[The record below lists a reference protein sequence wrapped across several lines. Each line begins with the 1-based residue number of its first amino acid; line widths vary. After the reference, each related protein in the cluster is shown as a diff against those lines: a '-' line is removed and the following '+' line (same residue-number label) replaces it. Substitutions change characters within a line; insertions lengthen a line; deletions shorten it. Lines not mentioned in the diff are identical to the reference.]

1 MRHRLEYWL
10 VAAVAFCIRH
20 LPWRAVSASGVA
32 LGAAFYAFDVP
43 PRRVALDNLARAFP
57 TRTPAERR
65 TIARRVFQHFGRMLF
80 ELLKFSTLSAD
91 EMLARVEFEG
101 DDRARQAYAA
111 GRGVFFLTAH
121 FGCWETNGL
130 VHGLHLA
137 PIGVMARPLD
147 NPMLHDLLE
156 RVRQCTGNWVI
167 YRKGG
172 IRRTLRALESGQGVA
187 ILIDQH
193 IHGPDATLV
202 DFFNRP
208 AATTTALAALAL
220 RTGALVIPVFAIP
233 TTPGRYRMIYE
244 HSVQPPGPDSPDPIR
259 EFTQRCTDV
268 LEMYVRRYPELWL
281 WMHRRWRDANGTPAA
296 EKGMFPAGASEPDEH
311 RQ

>member
-1 MRHRLEYWL
+1 MRHRLEYAL

-20 LPWRAVSASGVA
+20 LPWRLVCAWGETV
-32 LGAAFYAFDVP
+32 GAAFYAFDAP
-43 PRRVALDNLARAFP
+43 RRRVALDNLAHAFP
-57 TRTPAERR
+57 RRTPAERR
-65 TIARRVFQHFGRMLF
+65 TIALRVFRHFGRMLF
-80 ELLKFSTLSAD
+80 ELLKFSTLGAD
-91 EMLARVEFEG
+91 QMLARVEFEG
-101 DDRARQAYAA
+101 ADRARQAYAA
-111 GRGVFFLTAH
+111 GRGAFFLTAH

-130 VHGLHLA
+130 VHALHLA

-172 IRRTLRALESGQGVA
+172 IRRALRALESGQGVA

-220 RTGALVIPVFAIP
+220 RTGAPVIPVFAIP
-233 TTPGRYRMIYE
+233 TAPGRYRMVYE
-244 HSVQPPGPDSPDPIR
+244 HAVDVPGPDSADPNR

-281 WMHRRWRDANGTPAA
+281 WMHRRWRDAPNVPSP
-296 EKGMFPAGASEPDEH
+296 EKGMFPAGAVESDE
-311 RQ
+311 